1 MKEKRDRNWER
12 VLETFK
18 TGRYPN
24 EGAYNSIPTIRW
36 NLKVWGPAVWPLCEC
51 SSICMNCRQIR
62 EPKK

>member
-24 EGAYNSIPTIRW
+24 EGAYGSIPTIRG
-36 NLKVWGPAVWPLCEC
+36 NLMKKVHG
-51 SSICMNCRQIR
+51 Q